1 MAEPITEVVD
11 PEADRAL
18 LREWE
23 ALWAVPGRSEAVGR
37 TLDLLRALD
46 ERGLLDAGRAVL
58 EGNPAASHAVTEFLA
73 QSQQLRVARN
83 VRAVFELLATV
94 DLGSL
99 AGARRPSGAPVRPMG
114 LLELRRRLRD
124 PDVSAGLA
132 LVLDALARLGRSR
145 TGAVPPP
152 PRAR

>member
-23 ALWAVPGRSEAVGR
+23 ELWAVPGRSEAVAR

-58 EGNPAASHAVTEFLA
+58 EGNPAASHAVTEFLT

-99 AGARRPSGAPVRPMG
+99 AAARGASGATVRPMG

-145 TGAVPPP
+145 VRRAPPTSRP
-152 PRAR
+152 P